1 MQSCPN
7 CNAEL
12 TSPSMLCPEC
22 GGSLAPP
29 EKGKTDEL
37 RHPWA
42 RKLLWIMIAL
52 LLLIGSLASSAYL
65 GLHSGERD
73 REATRQAIV
82 EKHYQN
88 GVQALNE
95 GQYELARANF
105 QYVLKLEA
113 AHALSQQGLA
123 ESDSRLAAKPT
134 PTSAAQQSL
143 AEQRQEQLAELWA
156 QATTAYE
163 AEDWPSAAS
172 TLTQL
177 RALDEEYR
185 PAEVEELLFTNL
197 YNAGEAYLAAENL
210 EQGIFYLDQAIALR
224 PLEADLV
231 NRRNLAARYLA
242 ALGFWGVD
250 WEEAI
255 DAFAALYAVTPK
267 YKDVY
272 SRLYRAHVA
281 YGDQLAG
288 EGEFCPAEIAYSEA
302 LRLVKDA
309 GLEAKRATAAQTC
322 LLATP
327 APREGAQP
335 VLTPQAIPGF
345 TVGRLAYPIYASTRG
360 TYDLYALYANGRIL
374 PVAQNADHPWW
385 EKSTGRVIYR
395 DRTSSTISM
404 VLPEEGI
411 PQQLTSPDGR
421 AWPTLSPDGQR
432 MAYAAQ
438 NANGVWTIYL
448 VNTYTASQPQILA
461 AGWSPAWSA
470 TGQLAYTGC
479 ETGEEECGIIVD
491 NPDDDQPGIRLTSS
505 VNDTA
510 ASWSPAGDLLAY
522 MTNITG
528 NWDVMLLNP
537 GGGVSQFTYETSDE
551 GLPAWAPD
559 GSGVAFVSNRGGTW
573 AIYVADTLGKNVRR
587 ILDLGGEMPAWDD
600 QRLSWSP

>member
-1 MQSCPN
+1 MSFCPN
-7 CNAEL
+7 CGAEIAPGS
-12 TSPSMLCPEC
+12 TLCSEC
-22 GGSLAPP
+22 GSSLLSTAPAEP
-29 EKGKTDEL
+29 TQL

-42 RKLLWIMIAL
+42 RPLLWLMLTL
-52 LLLIGSLASSAYL
+52 LLLIGSLASSAYF
-65 GLHSGERD
+65 GLHYGERD
-73 REATRQAIV
+73 RETALQAIV
-82 EKHYQN
+82 EEHYQN
-88 GVQALNE
+88 GVQALNA
-95 GQYELARANF
+95 GKYELARANF

-113 AHALSQQGLA
+113 THPLAQQGLA
-123 ESDSRLAAKPT
+123 ESDTRLAVQPT

-143 AEQRQEQLAELWA
+143 VEQHEEQLAELWA
-156 QATTAYE
+156 QAAAAYKA
-163 AEDWPSAAS
+163 AEWSPAAS

-177 RALDEEYR
+177 RALDAEYR
-185 PAEVEELLFTNL
+185 PAEIEELLFTSL
-197 YNAGEAYLAAENL
+197 YSAGKAYLEADNL

-250 WEEAI
+250 WEEASA
-255 DAFAALYAVTPK
+255 AFAELCAVAPN

-272 SRLYRAHVA
+272 SRLYRSHVA
-281 YGDQLAG
+281 YGDQLSG

-302 LRLVKDA
+302 LRMVKDE
-309 GLEAKRATAAQTC
+309 GLETKRATAAQTC

-327 APREGAQP
+327 VPREGAQP

-345 TVGRLAYPIYASTRG
+345 TVGRLAYPIYDSTSG
-360 TYDLYALYANGRIL
+360 TYDIYALYANGRIL

-385 EKSTGRVIYR
+385 EKGTGRVIYR

-421 AWPTLSPDGQR
+421 AWPILSPDGQR

-438 NANGVWTIYL
+438 NAQGVWTIYL
-448 VNTYTASQPQILA
+448 VNTYAGDQPQALA
-461 AGWSPAWSA
+461 PGWSPAWSS

-479 ETGEEECGIIVD
+479 TAGEEQCGIIID
-491 NPDDDQPGIRLTSS
+491 NPDDDQPGTRLTNSIG
-505 VNDTA
+505 DTA
-510 ASWSPAGDLLAY
+510 VSWSPAGNLLAY

-573 AIYVADTLGKNVRR
+573 AIYVADTQGKNVRR
-587 ILDLGGEMPAWDD
+587 ILDLGVEMPAWDD

>member
-1 MQSCPN
+1 MQLCPSCG
-7 CNAEL
+7 AEL
-12 TSPSMLCPEC
+12 TSASLPCPEC
-22 GGSLAPP
+22 GNSLASPKE
-29 EKGKTDEL
+29 EKPDEL
-37 RHPWA
+37 RHPWV
-42 RKLLWIMIAL
+42 RQLLWITIAL

-73 REATRQAIV
+73 REATRQAVV

-88 GVQALNE
+88 GVQALNA

-123 ESDSRLAAKPT
+123 ESNSRLAAKPT

-143 AEQRQEQLAELWA
+143 AEQQAEQLAQLWT
-156 QATTAYE
+156 QAATAYQ
-163 AEDWPSAAS
+163 AEEWSPAAS

-177 RALDEEYR
+177 RALDAEYR
-185 PAEVEELLFTNL
+185 PAEVEELLFTSL
-197 YNAGEAYLAAENL
+197 YNAGKSYLEADNL

-255 DAFAALYAVTPK
+255 AAFADLCAVTPN

-281 YGDQLAG
+281 YGDQLAE

-309 GLEAKRATAAQTC
+309 ELEAKRATAAQTC

-327 APREGAQP
+327 VPREGAQP

-345 TVGRLAYPIYASTRG
+345 TVGRLAYPIYASPRA

-385 EKSTGRVIYR
+385 EKNTGRLIYR
-395 DRTSSTISM
+395 DRTSDTISM

-432 MAYAAQ
+432 MAYAAP
-438 NANGVWTIYL
+438 NAQGVWTIYL
-448 VNTYTASQPQILA
+448 ANTYASEQPQALA
-461 AGWSPAWSA
+461 PGWSPAWSA

-479 ETGEEECGIIVD
+479 ETGEEQCGIIID
-491 NPDDDQPGIRLTSS
+491 NPDDDQPGTRLTNSRD
-505 VNDTA
+505 DTA
-510 ASWSPAGDLLAY
+510 VSWSPAGNLLAY

-537 GGGVSQFTYETSDE
+537 DGGVSQFTYETSDE

-573 AIYVADTLGKNVRR
+573 AIYVADTQGKNVRR
-587 ILDLGGEMPAWDD
+587 ILDLGVEMPAWDD